1 MTKDNKDGSNEDH
14 GKKKWKIQ
22 IENDV
27 YEWDSQFIT
36 GAQVRTLGPGIP
48 ESMDLFLKI
57 PGKPGRLIKN
67 EDTVDLDEQPG
78 IEKFY
83 AQESGSE
90 AGDN

>member
-1 MTKDNKDGSNEDH
+1 MAKDDDGTE
-14 GKKKWKIQ
+14 GKSKKRKLQ

-36 GAQVRTLGPGIP
+36 GAQVRGLGPGIP
-48 ESMDLFLKI
+48 DSMDLFLKV

-67 EDTVDLDEQPG
+67 DDSVDLDEHPG
-78 IEKFY
+78 IDKFY

-90 AGDN
+90 AGAR

>member
-1 MTKDNKDGSNEDH
+1 MAQNDKGNQGGDGH
-14 GKKKWKIQ
+14 GKQKWKLKV
-22 IENDV
+22 ENEV

-48 ESMDLFLKI
+48 ESMDLFLKVQ
-57 PGKPGRLIKN
+57 GKPGRLIKDG
-67 EDTVDLDEQPG
+67 DTVDLDEPG

-90 AGDN
+90 AGF